1 MADFD
6 KLKTTLAYARLGLVS
21 LTAAVA
27 PITSTAQVLCGTDL
41 FEGEP
46 DAASLMN
53 ETVEFLNIL
62 ANSGVVAFEGADGRV
77 SVDAARRA
85 LQDGVGSASLL
96 ACIVN
101 SDSIEFAGG
110 PQNQVIGCGVGGQ
123 PSLVQ
128 PAVARANIAPSTGQ
142 LFCTAEVATVSQ
154 YIGSES

>member
-77 SVDAARRA
+77 SVYAARRA

-96 ACIVN
+96 ACIVVHMLLN
-101 SDSIEFAGG
+101 GITMLIQTIEIFW
-110 PQNQVIGCGVGGQ
+110 
-123 PSLVQ
+123 
-128 PAVARANIAPSTGQ
+128 
-142 LFCTAEVATVSQ
+142 
-154 YIGSES
+154 